1 MELKV
6 REITGASEKG
16 VAELEQ
22 ELLNK
27 HEQIQNGGDNAD
39 GQQNNEGQQNNQP
52 IPPGSEVQPIEL
64 KEEDVLSYIGKR
76 YNKDIKSFDELMAT
90 REGNEDLPEDV
101 SAFLKY
107 KKETGRG
114 IQDYLKLQ
122 EDFDTM
128 DPDKMLK
135 QYFLATEDGLDEDD
149 IEAMMEDFKYNDD
162 LDDESDV
169 KRAKLAKKKAI
180 AKAKTYFTEQK
191 EKYKQ
196 PLESRTVGIP
206 EEDKEE
212 YEAYK
217 QYIQQANTQHEEQ
230 ERKRQWFQQKTDEVF
245 GQEFKG
251 FEFNV
256 NDRKLVFAPGDATEL
271 KKTQSS
277 PMNFINKYLDES
289 GLMKDAV
296 GYHKSLAIAMNPEK
310 FAKFF
315 YEQGLADA
323 TDDVTRKIKNVNMS
337 ERRAPEAINKGGVQ
351 IREVNSGAGRG
362 LKIKSAKR
370 I

>member
-1 MELKV
+1 MEFKV
-6 REITGASEKG
+6 RELTGVSEKS
-16 VAELEQ
+16 VAEVEQ
-22 ELLNK
+22 ELLDK
-27 HEQIQNGGDNAD
+27 HEQSLNGGLDDNSQA
-39 GQQNNEGQQNNQP
+39 ET
-52 IPPGSEVQPIEL
+52 IETTETIEAPIEL

-76 YNKDIKSFDELMAT
+76 YNKEIKSFDDLVAT
-90 REGNEDLPEDV
+90 RESNDDLPEDV
-101 SAFLKY
+101 AAFLKY
-107 KKETGRG
+107 KKDTGRG
-114 IQDYLKLQ
+114 IQDFLKLQ
-122 EDFDTM
+122 EDFDSM

-149 IEAMMEDFKYNDD
+149 IEAMMEDFMYNED
-162 LDDESDV
+162 LDDDSDI

-180 AKAKTYFTEQK
+180 AKAKTYFVEQQ

-196 PLESRTVGIP
+196 PLESRTVGISDD
-206 EEDKEE
+206 EKEE

-217 QYIQQANTQHEEQ
+217 QYVKQASTLNEEQ
-230 ERKRQWFQQKTDEVF
+230 ERKREWFQQKTDEVF

-256 NDRKLVFAPGDATEL
+256 NDRKLTFAPGDATEL
-271 KKTQSS
+271 KKVQST
-277 PMNFINKYLDES
+277 PMNFINKYLDEN

-323 TDDVTRKIKNVNMS
+323 TEDVTRKIKNVNMS
-337 ERRAPEAINKGGVQ
+337 ERKAPEAMNKGGVQ
-351 IREVNSGAGRG
+351 IREVNAGASRG

>member
-1 MELKV
+1 MEFKV
-6 REITGASEKG
+6 REVTGAEKG
-16 VAELEQ
+16 VAEKEQ
-22 ELLNK
+22 ELLDK
-27 HEQIQNGGDNAD
+27 HEQELNEEAQGAEGNGD
-39 GQQNNEGQQNNQP
+39 QEGQPPAEDP
-52 IPPGSEVQPIEL
+52 ISPAGDPVEL

-76 YNKDIKSFDELMAT
+76 YNKEIKSFDDLVAT
-90 REGNEDLPEDV
+90 RESNEDLPEDV
-101 SAFLKY
+101 AAFLKY
-107 KKETGRG
+107 KKDTGRG

-149 IEAMMEDFKYNDD
+149 IEAMMEDFKYNEDF
-162 LDDESDV
+162 DDETDV
-169 KRAKLAKKKAI
+169 KKAKLAKKKAI

-206 EEDKEE
+206 EAEKEE

-217 QYIQQANTQHEEQ
+217 QYIQQASTLNEEQ
-230 ERKRQWFQQKTDEVF
+230 ERKRQWFLQKTDEVF
-245 GQEFKG
+245 GQGFKG
-251 FEFNV
+251 FEFNL
-256 NDRKLVFAPGDATEL
+256 NDRKLVFAPGDSTEL
-271 KKTQSS
+271 KRVQSS
-277 PMNFINKYLDES
+277 PMNFINKYLDEN
-289 GLMKDAV
+289 GLMNDAV
-296 GYHKSLAIAMNPEK
+296 GYHKALAIAMNPDK

-323 TDDVTRKIKNVNMS
+323 TEDVTRKIKNVNMS
-337 ERRAPEAINKGGVQ
+337 ERKAPEAMNKGGVQ
-351 IREVNSGAGRG
+351 IREVDSGVGRG

-370 I
+370 L

>member
-1 MELKV
+1 MEFKV
-6 REITGASEKG
+6 REVTSSSEKG
-16 VAELEQ
+16 VVEIEQ
-22 ELLNK
+22 ELLDK
-27 HEQIQNGGDNAD
+27 HEQELNEEVKETVADNTD
-39 GQQNNEGQQNNQP
+39 PE
-52 IPPGSEVQPIEL
+52 PPQEPVAKEESTEL

-76 YNKDIKSFDELMAT
+76 YNREINSFDELMAA
-90 REGNEDLPEDV
+90 REENEDLPEDV
-101 SAFLKY
+101 AAFLKY

-114 IQDYLKLQ
+114 IQDFLKLQ
-122 EDFDTM
+122 EDFDSM
-128 DPDKMLK
+128 DPDVMLK
-135 QYFLATEDGLDEDD
+135 QYFLATEEGLDEDD
-149 IEAMMEDFKYNDD
+149 IESMMDDFAYDEDF
-162 LDDESDV
+162 DEESHI
-169 KRAKLAKKKAI
+169 KKAKLAKKKAI

-196 PLESRTVGIP
+196 PLESRAVGVP
-206 EEDKEE
+206 EEDKEG

-217 QYIQQANTQHEEQ
+217 QYIQQANTLQEEQ
-230 ERKRQWFQQKTDEVF
+230 DRKRQWFQQKTDEVF

-256 NDRKLVFAPGDATEL
+256 NDRKLVFAPGDANEL

-277 PMNFINKYLDES
+277 PINFINKYLDEN

-296 GYHKSLAIAMNPEK
+296 GYHRSLAIAMNPEK

-337 ERRAPEAINKGGVQ
+337 ERKSPEAISKGGVQ
-351 IREVNSGAGRG
+351 IREVGSSSGRG

>member
-1 MELKV
+1 MEFKV
-6 REITGASEKG
+6 KEVTGSFEKG
-16 VAELEQ
+16 TAEKEQ

-27 HEQIQNGGDNAD
+27 HEQSL
-39 GQQNNEGQQNNQP
+39 
-52 IPPGSEVQPIEL
+52 SEVSSDVVQENNPPIVEDEMQPVEL

-76 YNKDIKSFDELMAT
+76 YNKEIKSFDDLMET
-90 REGNEDLPEDV
+90 RESNEDLPEDV

-128 DPDKMLK
+128 DPNKMLK
-135 QYFLATEDGLDEDD
+135 QYLLATEDGLDEDD
-149 IEAMMEDFKYNDD
+149 IESMMEDYSYDET

-169 KRAKLAKKKAI
+169 KKIKLAKKKAI
-180 AKAKTYFTEQK
+180 AKAKSYFNEQK

-196 PLESRTVGIP
+196 PLESSTVGIP
-206 EEDKEE
+206 EIEKNE

-217 QYIQQANTQHEEQ
+217 QYIQDANTLQEEHN
-230 ERKRQWFQQKTDEVF
+230 RKRQWFEQKTDEVF

-256 NDRKLVFAPGDATEL
+256 NDRKLVYAPTNSTEL
-271 KKTQSS
+271 KKNQST
-277 PMNFINKYLDES
+277 PMTFINKYLDEG

-296 GYHKSLAIAMNPEK
+296 GYHKALSVAMNPDK

-323 TDDVTRKIKNVNMS
+323 TEDVTRKIKNVNMS
-337 ERRAPEAINKGGVQ
+337 ERRAPEVINKGGTQ
-351 IREVNSGAGRG
+351 IREVNSDSGRG
-362 LKIKSAKR
+362 LKIRNAKR

>member
-39 GQQNNEGQQNNQP
+39 GQQNNEGQQNNQH

>member
-1 MELKV
+1 MEFKV
-6 REITGASEKG
+6 REVTGEEKG
-16 VAELEQ
+16 IAEKEQ
-22 ELLNK
+22 ELLDK
-27 HEQIQNGGDNAD
+27 HEQNLNGDEGKAEGDGIQV
-39 GQQNNEGQQNNQP
+39 EL
-52 IPPGSEVQPIEL
+52 PPAAETEKPASL
-64 KEEDVLSYIGKR
+64 KEEDVLSYIKER
-76 YNKDIKSFDELMAT
+76 YNKDISSFDELIAA
-90 REGNEDLPEDV
+90 RNSNEELPEDV

-114 IQDYLKLQ
+114 IQDFLKLQ

-128 DPDKMLK
+128 DPDQMLK

-149 IEAMMEDFKYNDD
+149 IEAMMEDFSYNED

-180 AKAKTYFTEQK
+180 AKAKTYFTEQQ

-206 EEDKEE
+206 EAEKEE

-217 QYIQQANTQHEEQ
+217 QYLKQANTAGEEQ
-230 ERKRQWFQQKTDEVF
+230 ERKREWFQQKTDEVF
-245 GQEFKG
+245 SQEFKG
-251 FEFNV
+251 FEFDV

-271 KKTQSS
+271 KKVQST

-315 YEQGLADA
+315 YEQGMADA
-323 TDDVTRKIKNVNMS
+323 TEDVTRKIKNVNMS
-337 ERRAPEAINKGGVQ
+337 ERKAPEAVNKGGVQ
-351 IREVNSGAGRG
+351 IREVNAGSGRG